1 MVQNLT
7 GMIVAANVTGTTTN
21 DLNYQAL
28 GVIIAATALIITLA
42 VTLATFLYKYGQ
54 QVGEI
59 KGIKQVIEAKLES
72 IDEKYNTSEKIQ
84 RIELDIQKL
93 ESEKS
98 NKDDVN
104 DYLSTLTKE
113 LIGLKKQN
121 DYTDEILKL
130 IVDEEFK
137 ENK

>member
-1 MVQNLT
+1 M
-7 GMIVAANVTGTTTN
+7 GI
-21 DLNYQAL
+21 
-28 GVIIAATALIITLA
+28 
-42 VTLATFLYKYGQ
+42 LYKFGQ

-121 DYTDEILKL
+121 DYMDEILKL

>member
-7 GMIVAANVTGTTTN
+7 GIVATNVTASTPTSQFFN
-21 DLNYQAL
+21 QNLAA
-28 GVIIAATALIITLA
+28 IIASIALLLALISI
-42 VTLATFLYKYGQ
+42 LYKFGQ

-93 ESEKS
+93 EIKKS

-121 DYTDEILKL
+121 DYVDEILKI
-130 IVDEEFK
+130 IVDEK
-137 ENK
+137 IKKNK